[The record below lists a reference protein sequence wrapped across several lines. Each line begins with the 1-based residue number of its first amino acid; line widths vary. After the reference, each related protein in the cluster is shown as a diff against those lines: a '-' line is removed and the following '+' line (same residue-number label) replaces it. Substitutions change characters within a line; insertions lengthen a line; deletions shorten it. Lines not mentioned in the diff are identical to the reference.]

1 MNKKIVGIIG
11 GIVVIVAGIALYTS
25 ANNKSSGSNTNS
37 SSSSSSKVTG
47 KVLSLGSTAL
57 QPLAEQVASSFQD
70 KNPGVTV
77 TVQGGG
83 SGAGLSQVSDGSAQI
98 GNSDVFAE
106 EKEGVDASK
115 LVDHKVAVVGIAP
128 VVNSDVQISSLTK
141 TQLRD
146 IFTGKITNWKD
157 VGGKDEKIVV
167 INRATGSGTRA
178 VFEKNVLDGQNAVQA
193 TEQDS
198 NGTVQKI
205 VKTTPGAISYLA
217 FAYLDS
223 DGIKALNLSGVHPNK
238 ANVEDNSWPIWAY
251 EHMYTKGTPTGATKA
266 FLNYFE
272 TKEVQK
278 TIVPKLG
285 YIGLTDMKVTRDSSG
300 KVSDK

>member
-11 GIVVIVAGIALYTS
+11 GIVVIAAGIALYTS
-25 ANNKSSGSNTNS
+25 ANDKSSDNKTSTTS
-37 SSSSSSKVTG
+37 SSNVSG

-57 QPLAEQVASSFQD
+57 QPLAEQVAKSFQE
-70 KNPGVTV
+70 KNPNVTI

-106 EKEGVDASK
+106 EKDGIDATK

-128 VVNSDVQISSLTK
+128 VVNSDVQITSLTK
-141 TQLRD
+141 EQLRN
-146 IFTGKITNWKD
+146 IFTGKVTNWKE
-157 VGGKDEKIVV
+157 VGGNDEKIVV

-178 VFEKNVLDGQNAVQA
+178 VFEKSILDGQDAVQA

-205 VKTTPGAISYLA
+205 VKTTPGSISYLA

-223 DGIKALNLSGVHPNK
+223 DGIKALDLNKVHPNK
-238 ANVEDNSWPIWAY
+238 QNVEDNSWPIWAY
-251 EHMYTKGTPTGATKA
+251 EHMYTKGKPTGTTKS
-266 FLNYFE
+266 FLEYFT

-278 TIVPKLG
+278 NIVPKLG
-285 YIGLTDMKVTRDSSG
+285 YIGLTDMKVTRDASG
-300 KVSDK
+300 KVTDK

>member
-11 GIVVIVAGIALYTS
+11 GIVVIAAGIALYTS
-25 ANNKSSGSNTNS
+25 ANDKSSDNKTSTTS
-37 SSSSSSKVTG
+37 SSNVSG

-57 QPLAEQVASSFQD
+57 QPLAEQVAKSFQE
-70 KNPGVTV
+70 KNPNVTI

-106 EKEGVDASK
+106 EKDGIDATK

-128 VVNSDVQISSLTK
+128 VVNSDVQITSLTK
-141 TQLRD
+141 EQLRN
-146 IFTGKITNWKD
+146 IFTGKVTNWKE
-157 VGGKDEKIVV
+157 VGGNDEKIVV

-178 VFEKNVLDGQNAVQA
+178 VFEKSILDGQDAVQA

-205 VKTTPGAISYLA
+205 VKTTPGSISYLA

-223 DGIKALNLSGVHPNK
+223 DGIKALDLNKVHPNK
-238 ANVEDNSWPIWAY
+238 QNVEDNSWPIWAY
-251 EHMYTKGTPTGATKA
+251 EHMYTREA
-266 FLNYFE
+266 NW
-272 TKEVQK
+272 
-278 TIVPKLG
+278 G
-285 YIGLTDMKVTRDSSG
+285 Y
-300 KVSDK
+300 

>member
-11 GIVVIVAGIALYTS
+11 GIVVIAAGIALYTS
-25 ANNKSSGSNTNS
+25 ANDKSSDNKTSTMS
-37 SSSSSSKVTG
+37 SSNVSG

-57 QPLAEQVASSFQD
+57 QPLAEQVAKSFQE
-70 KNPGVTV
+70 KNPNVTI

-106 EKEGVDASK
+106 EKDGIDATK

-128 VVNSDVQISSLTK
+128 VVNSDVQITSLTK
-141 TQLRD
+141 EQLRN
-146 IFTGKITNWKD
+146 IFTGKVTNWKE
-157 VGGKDEKIVV
+157 VGGNDEKIVV

-178 VFEKNVLDGQNAVQA
+178 VFEKNILDGQDAVQA

-205 VKTTPGAISYLA
+205 VKTTPGSISYLA

-223 DGIKALNLSGVHPNK
+223 DGIKALDLNKVHPNK
-238 ANVEDNSWPIWAY
+238 KNVEDNSWPIWAY
-251 EHMYTKGTPTGATKA
+251 EHMYTKGEA
-266 FLNYFE
+266 NW
-272 TKEVQK
+272 
-278 TIVPKLG
+278 G
-285 YIGLTDMKVTRDSSG
+285 Y
-300 KVSDK
+300 

>member
-25 ANNKSSGSNTNS
+25 ANDKSSNS
-37 SSSSSSKVTG
+37 KTSTTSSSKVNG

-57 QPLAEQVASSFQD
+57 QPLAEQVAKSFQE
-70 KNPGVTV
+70 KNPNVTI

-106 EKEGVDASK
+106 EKDGIDATK

-128 VVNSDVQISSLTK
+128 VVNSDVQITSLTK
-141 TQLRD
+141 EQLRN
-146 IFTGKITNWKD
+146 IFTGKVTNWKE
-157 VGGKDEKIVV
+157 VGGNDEKIVV

-178 VFEKNVLDGQNAVQA
+178 VFEKNVLDGQDAVQA

-205 VKTTPGAISYLA
+205 VKTTPGSISYLA

-223 DGIKALNLSGVHPNK
+223 DGIKALDLNKVHPNK
-238 ANVEDNSWPIWAY
+238 QNVEDNSWPIWAY
-251 EHMYTKGTPTGATKA
+251 EHMYTKGNPTGATKS
-266 FLNYFE
+266 FLDYFT

-278 TIVPKLG
+278 NIVPKLG
-285 YIGLTDMKVTRDSSG
+285 YIGLTDMKVTRDASG
-300 KVSDK
+300 KVTDK

>member
-11 GIVVIVAGIALYTS
+11 GIVVIAAGIALYTS
-25 ANNKSSGSNTNS
+25 ANDKSSDNKTSTTS
-37 SSSSSSKVTG
+37 SSNVSG

-57 QPLAEQVASSFQD
+57 QPLAEQVAKSFQE
-70 KNPGVTV
+70 KNPNVTI

-106 EKEGVDASK
+106 EKDGIDATK

-128 VVNSDVQISSLTK
+128 VVNSDVQITSLTK
-141 TQLRD
+141 EQLRN
-146 IFTGKITNWKD
+146 IFTGKVTNWKE
-157 VGGKDEKIVV
+157 VGGNDEKIVG

-178 VFEKNVLDGQNAVQA
+178 VFEKNILDGQDAVQA

-205 VKTTPGAISYLA
+205 VKTTPGSISYLA

-223 DGIKALNLSGVHPNK
+223 EGIKALDLNKVHPNK
-238 ANVEDNSWPIWAY
+238 KNVEDNSWPIWAY
-251 EHMYTKGTPTGATKA
+251 EHMYTKGEA
-266 FLNYFE
+266 NW
-272 TKEVQK
+272 
-278 TIVPKLG
+278 G
-285 YIGLTDMKVTRDSSG
+285 Y
-300 KVSDK
+300 

>member
-11 GIVVIVAGIALYTS
+11 GIVVIAAGLALYTS
-25 ANNKSSGSNTNS
+25 ANDKSSDNKTSTT
-37 SSSSSSKVTG
+37 SSSKVSG

-57 QPLAEQVASSFQD
+57 QPLAEQVAKSFQE
-70 KNPGVTV
+70 KNPNVTI

-106 EKEGVDASK
+106 EKDGIDATK
-115 LVDHKVAVVGIAP
+115 LVDHKVAVVG
-128 VVNSDVQISSLTK
+128 N
-141 TQLRD
+141 
-146 IFTGKITNWKD
+146 
-157 VGGKDEKIVV
+157 DEKIVV

-178 VFEKNVLDGQNAVQA
+178 VFEKNILDGQDAVQA

-205 VKTTPGAISYLA
+205 VKTTPGSISYLA

-223 DGIKALNLSGVHPNK
+223 DGIKALDLNEVHPNK
-238 ANVEDNSWPIWAY
+238 QNVEDNSWPIWAY
-251 EHMYTKGTPTGATKA
+251 EHMYTKGKPTGATKS
-266 FLNYFE
+266 FLEYFT

-278 TIVPKLG
+278 NIVPKLG
-285 YIGLTDMKVTRDSSG
+285 YIGLTDMKVTRDASG
-300 KVSDK
+300 KVTDK

>member
-11 GIVVIVAGIALYTS
+11 GIVVIAAGIALYTS
-25 ANNKSSGSNTNS
+25 ANDKSSDNKTSTTS
-37 SSSSSSKVTG
+37 SSNVSG

-57 QPLAEQVASSFQD
+57 QPLAEQVAKSFQE
-70 KNPGVTV
+70 KNPNVTI

-106 EKEGVDASK
+106 EKDGIDATK

-128 VVNSDVQISSLTK
+128 VVNSDVQITSLTK
-141 TQLRD
+141 EQLRN
-146 IFTGKITNWKD
+146 IFTGKVTNWKE
-157 VGGKDEKIVV
+157 VGGNDEKIVV

-178 VFEKNVLDGQNAVQA
+178 VFEKNILDGQDAVQA

-205 VKTTPGAISYLA
+205 VKTTPGSISYLA

-223 DGIKALNLSGVHPNK
+223 DGIKALDLKDRKSV
-238 ANVEDNSWPIWAY
+238 V
-251 EHMYTKGTPTGATKA
+251 
-266 FLNYFE
+266 
-272 TKEVQK
+272 
-278 TIVPKLG
+278 
-285 YIGLTDMKVTRDSSG
+285 
-300 KVSDK
+300 

>member
-11 GIVVIVAGIALYTS
+11 GIVVIAAGIALYTS
-25 ANNKSSGSNTNS
+25 ANDKSSDNKTSTMS
-37 SSSSSSKVTG
+37 SSNVSG

-57 QPLAEQVASSFQD
+57 QPLAEQVAKSFQE
-70 KNPGVTV
+70 KNPNVTI

-106 EKEGVDASK
+106 EKDGIDATK

-128 VVNSDVQISSLTK
+128 VVNSDVQITSLTK
-141 TQLRD
+141 EQLRN
-146 IFTGKITNWKD
+146 IFTGKVTNWKE
-157 VGGKDEKIVV
+157 VGGNDEKIVV

-178 VFEKNVLDGQNAVQA
+178 VFEKNILDGQDAVQA

-205 VKTTPGAISYLA
+205 VKTTPGSISYLA

-223 DGIKALNLSGVHPNK
+223 DGIKALDLNKVHPNK
-238 ANVEDNSWPIWAY
+238 KNVEDNSWPIWAY
-251 EHMYTKGTPTGATKA
+251 EHMYTKGKTTGATKS
-266 FLNYFE
+266 FLEYFT

-278 TIVPKLG
+278 NIVPKLG
-285 YIGLTDMKVTRDSSG
+285 YIGLTDMKVTRDASG
-300 KVSDK
+300 KVTD

>member
-11 GIVVIVAGIALYTS
+11 GIVVIAAGIALYTS
-25 ANNKSSGSNTNS
+25 ANDKSSDNKTSTMS
-37 SSSSSSKVTG
+37 SSNVSG

-57 QPLAEQVASSFQD
+57 QPLAEQVAKSFQE
-70 KNPGVTV
+70 KNPNVTI

-106 EKEGVDASK
+106 EKDGIDATK

-128 VVNSDVQISSLTK
+128 VVNSDVQITSLTK
-141 TQLRD
+141 EQLRN
-146 IFTGKITNWKD
+146 IFTGKVTNWKE
-157 VGGKDEKIVV
+157 VGGNDEKIVV

-178 VFEKNVLDGQNAVQA
+178 VFEKNILDGQDAVQA

-205 VKTTPGAISYLA
+205 VKTTPGSISYLA

-223 DGIKALNLSGVHPNK
+223 DGIKALDLNKVHPNK
-238 ANVEDNSWPIWAY
+238 KMLKII
-251 EHMYTKGTPTGATKA
+251 HGQ
-266 FLNYFE
+266 F
-272 TKEVQK
+272 
-278 TIVPKLG
+278 
-285 YIGLTDMKVTRDSSG
+285 GLTNTCTLRGSQLGLLSH
-300 KVSDK
+300 S

>member
-11 GIVVIVAGIALYTS
+11 GIVVIAAGIALYTS
-25 ANNKSSGSNTNS
+25 ANDKSSDNKTSTTS
-37 SSSSSSKVTG
+37 SSNVSG

-57 QPLAEQVASSFQD
+57 QPLAEQVAKSFQE
-70 KNPGVTV
+70 KNPNVTI

-106 EKEGVDASK
+106 EKDGIDATK

-128 VVNSDVQISSLTK
+128 VVNSDVQITSLTK
-141 TQLRD
+141 EQLRN
-146 IFTGKITNWKD
+146 IFTGKVTNWKE
-157 VGGKDEKIVV
+157 VGGNDEKIVV

-178 VFEKNVLDGQNAVQA
+178 VFEKNILDGQDAVQA

-205 VKTTPGAISYLA
+205 VKTTPGSISYLA

-223 DGIKALNLSGVHPNK
+223 DGIKALDLNKVHPNK
-238 ANVEDNSWPIWAY
+238 
-251 EHMYTKGTPTGATKA
+251 KKC
-266 FLNYFE
+266 
-272 TKEVQK
+272 
-278 TIVPKLG
+278 
-285 YIGLTDMKVTRDSSG
+285 
-300 KVSDK
+300 

>member
-11 GIVVIVAGIALYTS
+11 GIVVIAAGIALYTS
-25 ANNKSSGSNTNS
+25 ANDKSSDNKTSTMS
-37 SSSSSSKVTG
+37 SSNVSG

-57 QPLAEQVASSFQD
+57 QPLAEQVAKSFQE
-70 KNPGVTV
+70 KNPNVTI

-106 EKEGVDASK
+106 EKDGIDATK

-128 VVNSDVQISSLTK
+128 VVNSDVQITSLTK
-141 TQLRD
+141 EQLRN
-146 IFTGKITNWKD
+146 IFTGKVTNWKE
-157 VGGKDEKIVV
+157 VGGNDEKIVV

-178 VFEKNVLDGQNAVQA
+178 VFEKNILDGQDAVQA

-205 VKTTPGAISYLA
+205 VKATPGSISYLA

-223 DGIKALNLSGVHPNK
+223 DGIKALDLNKVHPNK
-238 ANVEDNSWPIWAY
+238 KNVEDNSWPIWAY
-251 EHMYTKGTPTGATKA
+251 E
-266 FLNYFE
+266 
-272 TKEVQK
+272 
-278 TIVPKLG
+278 
-285 YIGLTDMKVTRDSSG
+285 
-300 KVSDK
+300 

>member
-11 GIVVIVAGIALYTS
+11 GIVVIAAGIALYTS
-25 ANNKSSGSNTNS
+25 ANDKSSDNKTSTTS
-37 SSSSSSKVTG
+37 SSNVSG

-57 QPLAEQVASSFQD
+57 QPLAEQVAKSFQE
-70 KNPGVTV
+70 KNPNVTI

-106 EKEGVDASK
+106 EKDGIDATK

-128 VVNSDVQISSLTK
+128 VVNSDVQITSLTK
-141 TQLRD
+141 EQLRN
-146 IFTGKITNWKD
+146 IFTGKVTNWKE
-157 VGGKDEKIVV
+157 VGGNDEKIVV

-178 VFEKNVLDGQNAVQA
+178 VFEKNILDGQDAVQA

-205 VKTTPGAISYLA
+205 VKTTPGSISYLA

-223 DGIKALNLSGVHPNK
+223 DGIKALDLNKVHPNK
-238 ANVEDNSWPIWAY
+238 KNVEDNSWPIWAY
-251 EHMYTKGTPTGATKA
+251 EHMYTKGKPTGATKS
-266 FLNYFE
+266 FLEYFT

-278 TIVPKLG
+278 NIVPKLG
-285 YIGLTDMKVTRDSSG
+285 YIGLTDMKVNRDASG
-300 KVSDK
+300 KVTDK

>member
-1 MNKKIVGIIG
+1 MNKTIVGVIG
-11 GIVVIVAGIALYTS
+11 GVVVIAAGVAIYTN
-25 ANNKSSGSNTNS
+25 ANSGKSTAKNEASKASSTNLS
-37 SSSSSSKVTG
+37 G

-57 QPLAEQVASSFQD
+57 QPLAEQVGTSFQE
-70 KNPGVTV
+70 KNPGVTI

-83 SGAGLSQVSDGSAQI
+83 SGAGLSQVASGSAQI

-115 LVDHKVAVVGIAP
+115 LKDHQVAVVGIAP
-128 VVNSDVQISSLTK
+128 VVNSDVQVANISK
-141 TQLRD
+141 EQLRD
-146 IFTGKITNWKD
+146 IFTGKITNWKS

-178 VFEKNVLDGQNAVQA
+178 VFEKNVLDGQNAVQS

-205 VKTTPGAISYLA
+205 VSTTPGSISYLA
-217 FAYLDS
+217 FAYLDAS
-223 DGIKALNLSGVHPNK
+223 GIKALNIDKVTPDK
-238 ANVEDNSWPIWAY
+238 KNVEDNSWPIWAY
-251 EHMYTKGTPTGATKA
+251 EHMYTKGEPTGATKA
-266 FLNYFE
+266 FLAYFT
-272 TKEVQK
+272 TKDVQK

-285 YIGLTDMKVTRDSSG
+285 YIGLTDMKVTRDATG
-300 KVSDK
+300 KVANK

>member
-1 MNKKIVGIIG
+1 MNKAVVGVIG
-11 GIVVIVAGIALYTS
+11 GVVVIAAGVALY
-25 ANNKSSGSNTNS
+25 ANSNKSTTKQDTQKKATSNLS
-37 SSSSSSKVTG
+37 G
-47 KVLSLGSTAL
+47 KVLALGSTAL
-57 QPLAEQVASSFQD
+57 QPLAEQVATSFQQ

-83 SGAGLSQVSDGSAQI
+83 SGAGLSQVASGSAQI

-106 EKEGVDASK
+106 EKSGVDASK
-115 LVDHKVAVVGIAP
+115 LKDHKVAVVGIAP
-128 VVNSDVQISSLTK
+128 VVNADVQVSNLSK

-146 IFTGKITNWKD
+146 IFTGKITNWKE

-167 INRATGSGTRA
+167 VNRATGSGTRA

-205 VKTTPGAISYLA
+205 VSTTPGAISYLA
-217 FAYLDS
+217 FAYLDAS
-223 DGIKALNLSGVHPNK
+223 GIKALNIDKVTPDTK
-238 ANVEDNSWPIWAY
+238 NVEDNSWPIWAY
-251 EHMYTKGTPTGATKA
+251 EHMYTKGDATGATKA
-266 FLNYFE
+266 FLDYFT

-278 TIVPKLG
+278 SIVPKLG
-285 YIGLTDMKVTRDSSG
+285 YIGLTDMKVTRDASG
-300 KVSDK
+300 KVTKN

>member
-25 ANNKSSGSNTNS
+25 ANDKSSNS
-37 SSSSSSKVTG
+37 KTSTTSSSKVSG

-57 QPLAEQVASSFQD
+57 QPLAEQVAKSFQE
-70 KNPGVTV
+70 KNPNVTI

-106 EKEGVDASK
+106 EKDGIDATK

-128 VVNSDVQISSLTK
+128 VVNSDVQITSLTK
-141 TQLRD
+141 EQLRN
-146 IFTGKITNWKD
+146 IFTGKVTNWKE
-157 VGGKDEKIVV
+157 VGGNDEKIVV

-178 VFEKNVLDGQNAVQA
+178 VFEKNVLDGQDAVQA

-205 VKTTPGAISYLA
+205 VKTTPGSISYLA

-223 DGIKALNLSGVHPNK
+223 DGIKALDLNKVHPNK
-238 ANVEDNSWPIWAY
+238 QNVEDNSWPIWAY
-251 EHMYTKGTPTGATKA
+251 EHMYTKGNPTGATKS
-266 FLNYFE
+266 FLDYFT

-278 TIVPKLG
+278 NIVPKLG
-285 YIGLTDMKVTRDSSG
+285 YIGLTDMKVTRDASG
-300 KVSDK
+300 KVTDK

>member
-1 MNKKIVGIIG
+1 MNKAVVGVIG
-11 GIVVIVAGIALYTS
+11 GVVVIAAGVALY
-25 ANNKSSGSNTNS
+25 ANSNKSTTKQATQKTATSNLS
-37 SSSSSSKVTG
+37 G
-47 KVLSLGSTAL
+47 KVLALGSTAL
-57 QPLAEQVASSFQD
+57 QPLAEQVATSFQQ

-83 SGAGLSQVSDGSAQI
+83 SGAGLSQVASGSAQI

-106 EKEGVDASK
+106 EKSGVDASK
-115 LVDHKVAVVGIAP
+115 LKDHKVAVVGIAP
-128 VVNSDVQISSLTK
+128 VVNADVQVSNLSK

-146 IFTGKITNWKD
+146 IFTGKITNWKE

-167 INRATGSGTRA
+167 VNRATGSGTRA

-205 VKTTPGAISYLA
+205 VSTTPGAISYLA
-217 FAYLDS
+217 FAYLDAS
-223 DGIKALNLSGVHPNK
+223 GIKALNIDKVTPDTK
-238 ANVEDNSWPIWAY
+238 NVEHNSWPIWAY
-251 EHMYTKGTPTGATKA
+251 EHMYTKGDATGATKA
-266 FLNYFE
+266 FLDYFT

-278 TIVPKLG
+278 SIVPKLG
-285 YIGLTDMKVTRDSSG
+285 YIGLTDMKVTRDASG
-300 KVSDK
+300 KVTKN

>member
-11 GIVVIVAGIALYTS
+11 GIVVIAAGIALYTS
-25 ANNKSSGSNTNS
+25 ANDKSSDNKTSTTS
-37 SSSSSSKVTG
+37 SSNVSG

-57 QPLAEQVASSFQD
+57 QPLAEQVAKSFQE
-70 KNPGVTV
+70 KNPNVTI

-106 EKEGVDASK
+106 EKDGIDATK

-128 VVNSDVQISSLTK
+128 VVNSDVQITSLTK
-141 TQLRD
+141 EQLRN
-146 IFTGKITNWKD
+146 IFTGKVTNWKE
-157 VGGKDEKIVV
+157 VGGNDEKIVV

-178 VFEKNVLDGQNAVQA
+178 VFEKNILDGQDAVQA

-205 VKTTPGAISYLA
+205 VKTTPGSISYLA

-223 DGIKALNLSGVHPNK
+223 DGIRH
-238 ANVEDNSWPIWAY
+238 W
-251 EHMYTKGTPTGATKA
+251 T
-266 FLNYFE
+266 
-272 TKEVQK
+272 
-278 TIVPKLG
+278 
-285 YIGLTDMKVTRDSSG
+285 
-300 KVSDK
+300 